1 MRGIVMRGIFVALAL
16 SLLSLPALAEDAAP
30 PQGGIYADLTQIAL
44 SEDQVAHY
52 IDATPQMRAA
62 MGDAPADAPEPDA
75 ATMAKLDEIAKA
87 HGFRDFDD
95 YNTVAGNLA
104 LALDGVDPETR
115 TYIGADK
122 VILKSVAAVNADKTM
137 SEADRK
143 AALADLQAQLKAVP
157 TLKFMGNI
165 DLVVKYYDKL
175 TGG

>member
-1 MRGIVMRGIFVALAL
+1 MRGIVAALAL
-16 SLLSLPALAEDAAP
+16 SLLGPPALAGDAGPAQP
-30 PQGGIYADLTQIAL
+30 AQSAMYADLTQIAL
-44 SEDQVAHY
+44 SEDQVARY
-52 IDATPQMRAA
+52 IDAMPEMRAA

-75 ATMAKLDEIAKA
+75 ATMAKLAAIANA

-104 LALDGVDPETR
+104 LALDGVDPETK

-122 VILKSVAAVNADKTM
+122 VILKSIAAVKADKTM
-137 SEADRK
+137 TEEDRN
-143 AALADLQAQLKAVP
+143 AALADLQAQLKAVLP
-157 TLKFMGNI
+157 VKFKGNI